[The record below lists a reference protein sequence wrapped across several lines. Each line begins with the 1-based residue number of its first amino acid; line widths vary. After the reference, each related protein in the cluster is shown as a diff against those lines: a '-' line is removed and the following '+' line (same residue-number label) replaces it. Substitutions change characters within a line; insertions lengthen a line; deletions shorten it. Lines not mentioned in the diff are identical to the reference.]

1 MFPPIFVLIICF
13 KLNDMINRLQLEK
26 HSLEEEMNQFNET
39 KQAMNKYDIQMN
51 EILTMLN
58 DEKTVRG
65 HLRSLASKLIE
76 EVDNLKMQTTG
87 ANGLMA
93 NTPGW
98 KFRCSEKRDR
108 FNVQSLQVTLEKEI
122 QVKRQYAD
130 ENALLKQELEQKQT
144 KINELQ
150 YQLEEMRTEIANYK
164 NEIKDLKSLN
174 ANSEQ
179 KSLTINMTDSVYSN
193 ETINEP
199 KLIQEEK
206 IETQTH
212 SQRTASTSSSCTH
225 FEAVQISEHKFETI
239 SFNTIERCEYCC
251 AIMYGLTRQ
260 AIRCNKKECGFK
272 CHPKCRQNLPYNCPL
287 SINQRLKLKGIDFT
301 RGIGTLMEG
310 HLKIPKAGGVKKG
323 WIEHHVFLSDARLF
337 VCPLTDQKPTLNPVL
352 IVDIRDP
359 LFSVNTVSES
369 DVIHANKR
377 DLPCIFIVSVSKLK
391 APPCRQKFLF
401 CAKDE
406 KDRSHWITVLK
417 ELNERLVQ
425 AAKLSSDP
433 EISNFNKI
441 EAREICDASCIRN
454 VNSACVFDNER
465 ILVASDD
472 GIEKIDL
479 KVDCTITRFHDKRT
493 FSIDVCRMA
502 NLIVA
507 ISGKNHQIFLFPT
520 MIVESIN
527 VEVVKIEE
535 TKGCSMFCLGKLT
548 NSEQTLSTCST
559 ATSSSISSSGSYSS
573 PSSTLLCVAV
583 KKSVLIYE
591 ISCLS
596 SRPKVKKLREIE
608 LTMNVQS
615 IQIINNQL
623 CIGFQSE
630 FALYSIAQESAPIAL
645 NQPDKDPSLNF
656 LTDNP
661 INALMAVQITN
672 EEYLLVFESKF

>member
-1 MFPPIFVLIICF
+1 
-13 KLNDMINRLQLEK
+13 MINRLQLEK

-39 KQAMNKYDIQMN
+39 KQAMNKYDLQMN

-87 ANGLMA
+87 MNSQVANL
-93 NTPGW
+93 PGW
-98 KFRCSEKRDR
+98 KNRCSEKRDR
-108 FNVQSLQVTLEKEI
+108 FNVQSLQVTLKKEI
-122 QVKRQYAD
+122 QVKQQYAE
-130 ENALLKQELEQKQT
+130 ENAMLKQELDQKQN
-144 KINELQ
+144 KIQELQ
-150 YQLEEMRTEIANYK
+150 NQIQDLRSEIANYK
-164 NEIKDLKSLN
+164 NEIRDLKEEVLIQNKIGTISD
-174 ANSEQ
+174 Q
-179 KSLTINMTDSVYSN
+179 KSNTTNMTSSYYSN

-199 KLIQEEK
+199 KISSEEK
-206 IETQTH
+206 IDTQVNG
-212 SQRTASTSSSCTH
+212 QRSASTNSSCTQISH
-225 FEAVQISEHKFETI
+225 NEQAQISEHKFEVI
-239 SFNTIERCEYCC
+239 SFQTIERCEYCC

-260 AIRCNKKECGFK
+260 GIRCNKKGCGFK
-272 CHPKCRQNLPYNCPL
+272 CHPKCRQNLPSNCPL
-287 SINQRLKLKGIDFT
+287 SINQRVKLKGVDFT
-301 RGIGTLMEG
+301 RGIGTLMQG

-337 VCPLTDQKPTLNPVL
+337 VCPLVDQKPSLNPVL
-352 IVDIRDP
+352 IIDIRDP

-377 DLPCIFIVSVSKLK
+377 DLPCIFITSVSKLK
-391 APPCRQKFLF
+391 SPSCRQKFLF

-406 KDRSHWITVLK
+406 KDRSYWISVLK
-417 ELNERLVQ
+417 ELNERLVH

-433 EISNFNKI
+433 DISNFNKI
-441 EAREICDASCIRN
+441 EAREICDASSIRN
-454 VNSACVFDNER
+454 VNSACVFDSER
-465 ILVASDD
+465 LLIASDE

-479 KVDCTITRFHDKRT
+479 KTDLTITRFHDKKT
-493 FSIDVCRMA
+493 FSIDVCRSA

-520 MIVESIN
+520 KIIENMS

-535 TKGCSMFCLGKLT
+535 TKGCSMFCLGKLANT
-548 NSEQTLSTCST
+548 GEQTYSTWSN
-559 ATSSSISSSGSYSS
+559 ATSSSVSSSGSYSS
-573 PSSTLLCVAV
+573 PLNTLLCVAV

-596 SRPKVKKLREIE
+596 SKPKIKKLREIE

-615 IQIINNQL
+615 IQIINSQL
-623 CIGFQSE
+623 CIGFQSD

-645 NQPDKDPSLNF
+645 NQPDKDSSLKF
-656 LTDNP
+656 LTENP
-661 INALMAVQITN
+661 INALMAVQITS
-672 EEYLLVFESKF
+672 EEFLLVFESKFMIN